1 MCDLKQKLFT
11 LGPLLTGTS
20 RGRICC
26 RILHCAKKN
35 LWGALVRQSIGLH
48 FFRFLAFIYNLYN
61 IRIFHIQTISIFCYK
76 IAILFICYYNG
87 NTRLN
92 YVKPG
97 LTLLIRDLLKSQAIS
112 CQLDFNNCFS
122 FYADQYLYNLHPHVR
137 TICYTNDTSRN
148 VTGCSN
154 PNLHAQFP

>member
-1 MCDLKQKLFT
+1 MRDLKQKLFA
-11 LGPLLTGTS
+11 LGPLLIGTS

-26 RILHCAKKN
+26 RILHCVKEN

-48 FFRFLAFIYNLYN
+48 LSNFLRLFIIHTISEFFY
-61 IRIFHIQTISIFCYK
+61 IQTILTFCYK

-122 FYADQYLYNLHPHVR
+122 FYADQHFYNLHPHAR
-137 TICYTNDTSRN
+137 TICCTNDTSRN

-154 PNLHAQFP
+154 PNAHAQFP